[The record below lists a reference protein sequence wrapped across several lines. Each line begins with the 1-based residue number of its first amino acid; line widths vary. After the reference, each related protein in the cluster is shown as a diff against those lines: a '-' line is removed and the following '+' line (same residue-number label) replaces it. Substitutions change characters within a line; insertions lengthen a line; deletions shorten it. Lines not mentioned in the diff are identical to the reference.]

1 MKLLKAYRTHR
12 DFYIL
17 KGECSENRNLSK
29 RKQKR
34 ILEITRTWSA
44 TSCPP
49 FSEEKSN
56 VLKLLN
62 LMIRT
67 YFEPSGLVTRSQMC
81 TKKLFAFLDYL
92 QFR

>member
-44 TSCPP
+44 PYCPP

-56 VLKLLN
+56 VLKLLK

-67 YFEPSGLVTRSQMC
+67 YFEPSGLVTRSQM
-81 TKKLFAFLDYL
+81 
-92 QFR
+92 

>member
-34 ILEITRTWSA
+34 ILEITRT
-44 TSCPP
+44 
-49 FSEEKSN
+49 
-56 VLKLLN
+56 
-62 LMIRT
+62 
-67 YFEPSGLVTRSQMC
+67 
-81 TKKLFAFLDYL
+81 
-92 QFR
+92 